1 MSLRI
6 RRLVLAASVA
16 ELVAAAMLMALLPA
30 LLASGRGTVVY
41 QIMEAQRLAL
51 WVGPIGGFLVC
62 ALAGWWVARRARDDA
77 ERNGLA
83 LGVSVAV
90 LDLALM
96 LMSGAPVGTLMV
108 LSVTGRIAG
117 GYAGGRWAGRQ
128 PSVMTVPLE
137 SRTPIRCE
145 RPSPHASTDG

>member
-6 RRLVLAASVA
+6 RRLALTAPLTELIGVA
-16 ELVAAAMLMALLPA
+16 MVTALLPA
-30 LLASGRGTVVY
+30 LLASGRGTLVY

-83 LGVSVAV
+83 LGISVAL
-90 LDLALM
+90 LDLAL
-96 LMSGAPVGTLMV
+96 LIVSGAPVGALMV
-108 LSVTGRIAG
+108 LSVIGRIAG
-117 GYAGGRWAGRQ
+117 GTSEEGRVGDRLDLAGEAASTATREQDASHPFAGR
-128 PSVMTVPLE
+128 
-137 SRTPIRCE
+137 
-145 RPSPHASTDG
+145 

>member
-6 RRLVLAASVA
+6 RRLALAAPVA
-16 ELVAAAMLMALLPA
+16 ELVAAAMLAALLPT
-30 LLASGRGTVVY
+30 LLASGRGSLVY

-51 WVGPIGGFLVC
+51 WVSPIGGFIVC

-83 LGVSVAV
+83 LGISVAL

-96 LMSGAPVGTLMV
+96 IISGAPFGALMV
-108 LSVTGRIAG
+108 LSVVGRIAG
-117 GYAGGRWAGRQ
+117 GYAGGRWAGRR
-128 PSVMTVPLE
+128 PSVMTVPQA
-137 SRTPIRCE
+137 SRTPQM
-145 RPSPHASTDG
+145 